1 MLKKARPLV
10 SIVAL
15 FALLPGYCQAYH
27 EPLWELGIGIGTLDT
42 PHYRGSKSRTAITL
56 PLPYGVYRGE
66 VIRADSEEGITGK
79 LFQSDRIK
87 LDLSL
92 AGNLP
97 VPDSDEGVRSGMPE
111 LDLLLEAGPELTYRF
126 WESAGKA
133 VAFSAVLPLRLVFSV
148 GDSIDHQGLTF
159 SPYVNL
165 EIKLRRPTSLMRF
178 DFSLGPIYADSKYH
192 DYFYAVAP
200 EFVTAD
206 RMSYEAESG
215 YGGNRITLGVS
226 GSSKRYLFV
235 VMTT

>member
-1 MLKKARPLV
+1 M
-10 SIVAL
+10 AL
-15 FALLPGYCQAYH
+15 FALLPGYGQAYH

-111 LDLLLEAGPELTYRF
+111 LDLLLEAGPELKYRF

-133 VAFSAVLPLRLVFSV
+133 VALSAVLPLRFVFSV

-159 SPYVNL
+159 SPYVDL
-165 EIKLRRPTSLMRF
+165 EVKLHRPTSLMRF
-178 DFSLGPIYADSKYH
+178 GAIDPTLVLEKMQKQ
-192 DYFYAVAP
+192 VKMREQK
-200 EFVTAD
+200 EFVWLK
-206 RMSYEAESG
+206 E
-215 YGGNRITLGVS
+215 TLGDLLS
-226 GSSKRYLFV
+226 
-235 VMTT
+235 